1 MKNIPL
7 SIITINYNDAKGL
20 QKTIESVACQTWK
33 NFEYIVIDGGSV
45 DGSQAVI
52 ENYKDSITY
61 SVSEKDK
68 GIYNGMNKGIK
79 EAKGE
84 YLLFLN
90 SGDTL
95 LNNTVLEVVHQSFLS
110 DVSFLCGHLVYE
122 QDGKTIVK
130 EHPEKMTFSY
140 LVSKTVYHPSTFI
153 KRSLFEKYGLYNEEN
168 RIVSDWE
175 FFFKALGLNGE
186 SYLKLNHAI
195 TDFDMM
201 GISSSNQDKVQEE
214 KSRVFGKYLPYMLN
228 NENDIYIFE
237 KFKETNKRFKLL
249 KEIDKQPFF
258 RKITTLQL
266 TFTKTIMKI
275 FTK

>member
-33 NFEYIVIDGGSV
+33 NFEYIVIDGGSL